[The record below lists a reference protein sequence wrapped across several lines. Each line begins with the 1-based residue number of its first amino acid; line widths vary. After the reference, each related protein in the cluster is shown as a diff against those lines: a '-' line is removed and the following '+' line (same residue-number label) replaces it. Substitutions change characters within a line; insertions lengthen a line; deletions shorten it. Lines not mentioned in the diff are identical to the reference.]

1 MSQQGKDLEGRGG
14 AGAETGGRVGKQDTS
29 SLGQQAP

>member
-14 AGAETGGRVGKQDTS
+14 AGAGEGGKQDTS
-29 SLGQQAP
+29 SLGQQVP